1 MWIMILSLALISAV
15 AGVVYLFTRFQK
27 FGVVRKL
34 SGGRTGVRRLIACVP
49 LLAIAA
55 YACFDVVNAV
65 IIVLHLTAFWLLFDL
80 AAVIIRAI
88 RGRKKE
94 DRPDGETAHFTVYTV
109 GVCAIVVC
117 AVYLTIGWYL
127 AHHVWK
133 TEYRVTTDKA
143 VGNLRVAMIAD
154 SHMGT
159 LFDSDRFAEYLREIE
174 SYEPDLLV
182 LVGDFVDDS
191 TSREQMV
198 LGCKALGE
206 FQSKYGV
213 YFVYGNHDKG
223 YYNSRGYT
231 AAELDAELRKNGIIV
246 LEDEVRLVDGRF
258 YIIGRKDRNVKERK
272 PIADLVAGLDT
283 SKYMID
289 LNHQPN
295 DYDAEAAACI
305 DLVLSGHTHGGQL
318 IPLGPIGRLM
328 GANDR
333 TYGREQR
340 GSTTFLVTSGIG
352 DWAIDYK
359 TGTKSEYVI
368 IEIEGK

>member
-1 MWIMILSLALISAV
+1 MWIIILSLALGSAV
-15 AGVVYLFTRFQK
+15 AGLVYLFTRFQK

-34 SGGRTGVRRLIACVP
+34 SGGRKAVRRLLACVP

-55 YACFDVVNAV
+55 YGFFDMVNAV
-65 IIVLHLTAFWLLFDL
+65 IIVLHLAVFWLIFDL
-80 AAVIIRAI
+80 AALIVRAI

-94 DRPDGETAHFTVYTV
+94 SPPEGEKAHFTVYTV
-109 GVCAIVVC
+109 GVCAIAACV
-117 AVYLTIGWYL
+117 VYLAFGWYL

-133 TEYRVTTDKA
+133 TEYRVTTDKE

-154 SHMGT
+154 SHLGT
-159 LFDSDRFAEYLREIE
+159 LFDSAKFEEYLREIE
-174 SYEPDLLV
+174 ALEPDLLV
-182 LVGDFVDDS
+182 VVGDFVDDS
-191 TSREQMV
+191 TSRGEMV

-213 YFVYGNHDKG
+213 FFVYGNHDKG

-231 AAELDAELRKNGIIV
+231 AAELDAELRKNGVRV
-246 LEDEVRLVDGRF
+246 LEDETVLVDDRF
-258 YIIGRKDRNVKERK
+258 YIIGRKDRNAKERK
-272 PIADLVAGLDT
+272 PIADIVAELDT

-295 DYDAEAAACI
+295 DYEAEAAAGI

-340 GSTTFLVTSGIG
+340 GNTTFLVTSGIG

-368 IEIEGK
+368 IEIEGR